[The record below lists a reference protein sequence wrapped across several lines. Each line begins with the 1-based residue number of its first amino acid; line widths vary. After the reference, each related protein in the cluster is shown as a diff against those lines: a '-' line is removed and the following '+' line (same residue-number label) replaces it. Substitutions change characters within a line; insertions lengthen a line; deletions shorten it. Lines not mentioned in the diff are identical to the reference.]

1 MNDDKD
7 KRTIAQWQE
16 HIHWLAR
23 SKGWWD
29 EKSEQEQRVEREL
42 AVIAMT
48 HMEPSAVLE
57 KVRVGGVLSFGDIDM
72 KEAVA
77 EHRARLKS
85 LSPRQIA
92 MLAKLALIHSEV
104 TEAVEAVLAG
114 DEPLRISEGG
124 KPEGVPAE
132 VADVV
137 IRCLDFCGGYGISAS
152 EAVITKHDY
161 NAKRSHKHGG
171 KLA

>member
-1 MNDDKD
+1 MSDDKD

-29 EKSEQEQRVEREL
+29 EKSADEQEAERRL
-42 AVIAMT
+42 AVVAILHVPLSRHLEEVRKGTPRSLALHLT
-48 HMEPSAVLE
+48 EKDASTVLH
-57 KVRVGGVLSFGDIDM
+57 D
-72 KEAVA
+72 A
-77 EHRARLKS
+77 
-85 LSPRQIA
+85 SPRQIA

-104 TEAVEAVLAG
+104 TEAVEAVLEG
-114 DEPLRISEGG
+114 DDQLRISESG

-132 VADVV
+132 VADVI
-137 IRCLDFCGGYGISAS
+137 IRCLDFCGGYGVSAS
-152 EAVITKHDY
+152 EAVIVKNDY